1 MVETV
6 DLVEEKAVLDLDR
19 EKCTK
24 LIALSVDK
32 TVKFR
37 SNLQKA
43 NQFTA
48 ENAIEKEEAFSS
60 LFICRNS
67 TILKSGGI
75 LSMFKNHIMY

>member
-1 MVETV
+1 
-6 DLVEEKAVLDLDR
+6 
-19 EKCTK
+19 
-24 LIALSVDK
+24 VDK